1 MEQIVQ
7 LAWSCRVAIINL
19 ICICNSN
26 LSHDVAFLMGTTH
39 ATILP
44 NIPECCFLDEYWDI
58 TVLPCFEECD
68 FFFAHFQLS
77 EHLELA
83 ITY

>member
-7 LAWSCRVAIINL
+7 LAWSCRAVIINL

-26 LSHDVAFLMGTTH
+26 LSRDVAFLMGTTH

-44 NIPECCFLDEYWDI
+44 NILECCFFDEY
-58 TVLPCFEECD
+58 
-68 FFFAHFQLS
+68 
-77 EHLELA
+77 
-83 ITY
+83 